1 MVTNTELLREKI
13 DGSGLKKSYIAS
25 QLDMTSQG
33 LYKKLK
39 DGSDWTFSQV
49 MIIKRLLHLTDEEV
63 NLIFFNIGVE
73 RHSTRR

>member
-1 MVTNTELLREKI
+1 MVTNTELLRKKI